1 MASVDM
7 AEVIPQSS
15 AERLRRIQAVTD
27 AALSQL
33 GVEALLDELLDRAR
47 DVLSA
52 DTAVVLLLD
61 PTGTELVATAAKG
74 LEDEV
79 RQGFRLPVGVGF
91 AGSVAAWRTA
101 VAIEHVDS
109 TNVVNPILLGRGVRS
124 ILGVPMVS
132 AGQLIG
138 VLHVGSLTPRQF
150 TDDDVELLQLVLR
163 DTTPDNDG
171 GS

>member
-1 MASVDM
+1 M

-15 AERLRRIQAVTD
+15 AEKLRRIQAVTD

-33 GVEALLDELLDRAR
+33 GVEALLDESLDRAR
-47 DVLSA
+47 DVLGA

-91 AGSVAAWRTA
+91 AGSVAARRTA